1 MKRFRN
7 SDLVIPISIIIHLV
21 IINGI
26 LYLLTPDTYTDLNI
40 IIYYNVAW
48 LVITYLLNFYPT
60 DRNENFMTRI
70 HKHLQVL
77 FFFSLAY
84 FAGFGFFD
92 IQMDYLPY
100 QAFVYLLIS
109 LCITWYRVM
118 FFWIRGKYRMVGG
131 NSVKIVVIGND
142 GSLQKIRD
150 VFDQPNLGYRYHGY
164 FDDEINDDDVHYLGK
179 VVDCFKYILE
189 NDIDEIYCVASKF
202 NPKELKNLINFAD
215 NNLIKFKV
223 ILDNKDIFSRAMSIE
238 SYENIPVLNLRKV
251 PLDTEYAR
259 IIKRTF
265 DIIFSSL
272 VIVGVLSWL
281 TPLLFILIKLESPGK
296 LYFKQKRHG
305 LKRKVFW
312 CYKFRSMTTNAD
324 ADKQMATKGDAR
336 ITKVGAFIRKTS
348 IDELP
353 QFFNVFMGDM
363 SVVGPRPHMELQT
376 WDYEISVDKYL
387 VRHFV
392 KPGITGL
399 AQIKGYRGEI
409 LEKADIL
416 NRVRLDIFYVEKWNL
431 GLDFLILF
439 QTIYN
444 VFSGEDKAY

>member
-7 SDLVIPISIIIHLV
+7 SDLIIPISLVMHLA
-21 IINGI
+21 IINGT
-26 LYLLTPDTYTDLNI
+26 LYLLTPETYLNLYFV
-40 IIYYNVAW
+40 IYLNLIW
-48 LVITYLLNFYPT
+48 LLITFLLNFYPT

-70 HKHLQVL
+70 DKHLKAL
-77 FFFSLAY
+77 FFYSLAY
-84 FAGFGFFD
+84 FGGFSFFN
-92 IQMDYLPY
+92 ISIEYLPY

-118 FFWIRGKYRMVGG
+118 FFWVRGKYRMVGG
-131 NSVKIVVIGND
+131 NSVRIVVIGSD
-142 GSLQKIRD
+142 GSLHKVRD

-164 FDDEINDDDVHYLGK
+164 FDDSDTNDDAYYLGK
-179 VVDCFKYILE
+179 VIDCFKYILE
-189 NDIDEIYCVASKF
+189 NNIDEIYCVASKF
-202 NPKELKNLINFAD
+202 NPRELKNLINFAD

-251 PLDTEYAR
+251 PLDTEYAK
-259 IIKRTF
+259 IMKRTF

-272 VIVGVLSWL
+272 IIVGILSWL

-305 LKRKVFW
+305 LKRKIFW
-312 CYKFRSMTTNAD
+312 CYKFRSMTTNSN
-324 ADKQMATKGDAR
+324 ADKQMATKNDAR
-336 ITKVGAFIRKTS
+336 ITRIGAFLRRTS

-363 SVVGPRPHMELQT
+363 SVIGPRPHMELQT

-409 LEKADIL
+409 VEKSDIL
-416 NRVRLDIFYVEKWNL
+416 NRVRLDIFYVEKWNP

-439 QTIYN
+439 RTIYN
-444 VFSGEDKAY
+444 LFSGEEKAY